1 MSYEHDFDKK
11 NIVFYLTPG
20 LADDLFGFIT
30 HQQQEVV
37 PLEF

>member
-1 MSYEHDFDKK
+1 MSYEHDFDKN